1 MINLL
6 KLCDY
11 ELIKHYNKII
21 LPIKIPFLNF
31 FFNNVIA
38 NLPLFR
44 NFSLISFAHLK
55 KIDFKKKEDLSV
67 SIVIP
72 ARNEKGNIENVVK
85 RIPKFTKNI
94 EIIFSEGHS
103 KDNTFEEIKKVKN
116 KYANSNIKYFKQSG
130 EGKGNAV
137 REAFK
142 LASGDI
148 LIILDA
154 DLTVQPEEL
163 PKFYRA
169 LIENKADFING
180 SRFVYPLEKDSM
192 RFLNMLGNKFF
203 SGLLSFAIDQKLT
216 DTLCGTKAM
225 FKEDYLKLKHNRIF
239 FGNFDPFGDF
249 DLIFGAA
256 KLGIKIMDIPIR
268 YQERVYGETQISR
281 FYHGWLLIKMSF
293 FALRKIKF
301 I

>member
-1 MINLL
+1 MDN
-6 KLCDY
+6 K
-11 ELIKHYNKII
+11 EIKVGIMGFGHIGQYIYSKIMNPNI
-21 LPIKIPFLNF
+21 FKIEAF
-31 FFNNVIA
+31 FKMQ
-38 NLPLFR
+38 L
-44 NFSLISFAHLK
+44 
-55 KIDFKKKEDLSV
+55 
-67 SIVIP
+67 
-72 ARNEKGNIENVVK
+72 EKGGPFGPDGPGWPRENNQA
-85 RIPKFTKNI
+85 PN
-94 EIIFSEGHS
+94 GHGLRHYP
-103 KDNTFEEIKKVKN
+103 D
-116 KYANSNIKYFKQSG
+116 
-130 EGKGNAV
+130 AV

-225 FKEDYLKLKHNRIF
+225 FKEDYLKLERNRIF

-281 FYHGWLLIKMSF
+281 FYHGWLLIKMTL